1 MQAVLNIANIC
12 DGEMNI
18 VDDEIRNAQGLTEEE
33 FLRQYDPDKYAFSNP
48 AVTADIILF
57 TLTGDDTAGSDAEA
71 FRHLQVLMIKRGDHP
86 FMGKWALPGG
96 FVERNEDVDEA
107 AKRELKEETGVEDV
121 YLEQLHT
128 WGGPGRDPR
137 THVVSVSYMALVDGS
152 RLNITAGDDASDAKW
167 FKADLK
173 VINHKKQVNDDGFV
187 SEKEYE
193 LTLSNEYN
201 RLSGVIKVIRL
212 MKNGIIRTSYKL
224 VSAHGIAFDHSL
236 IITYAILQLRK
247 KIWYTPMI
255 SGLMPKYFTLGHL
268 KKAYE
273 AVLNTELTMEN
284 FREKIIKTSGM
295 IIKEDDT
302 SLDCMPD
309 TVYMFNPEWDE
320 HDLL

>member
-1 MQAVLNIANIC
+1 M
-12 DGEMNI
+12 
-18 VDDEIRNAQGLTEEE
+18 DDEIRNAQGLTEEE

>member
-1 MQAVLNIANIC
+1 
-12 DGEMNI
+12 
-18 VDDEIRNAQGLTEEE
+18 
-33 FLRQYDPDKYAFSNP
+33 
-48 AVTADIILF
+48 
-57 TLTGDDTAGSDAEA
+57 
-71 FRHLQVLMIKRGDHP
+71 
-86 FMGKWALPGG
+86 
-96 FVERNEDVDEA
+96 
-107 AKRELKEETGVEDV
+107 
-121 YLEQLHT
+121 
-128 WGGPGRDPR
+128 
-137 THVVSVSYMALVDGS
+137 MALVDGS

-284 FREKIIKTSGM
+284 FREKIIKTSEM